1 MEATTNKIKT
11 IINETKNH
19 FFEKISIYNY
29 FNSNEKA
36 DNHKRCYRYLKGQWT
51 IASRPNPAYCL
62 PKILLEHS
70 MATFMSESESES

>member
-1 MEATTNKIKT
+1 MKPKT
-11 IINETKNH
+11 I
-19 FFEKISIYNY
+19 SL
-29 FNSNEKA
+29 
-36 DNHKRCYRYLKGQWT
+36 KRSVDTTILTVMKKQITTGDARYLKGQWT

>member
-36 DNHKRCYRYLKGQWT
+36 DNHKRCYRYLKGQ
-51 IASRPNPAYCL
+51 
-62 PKILLEHS
+62 
-70 MATFMSESESES
+70 